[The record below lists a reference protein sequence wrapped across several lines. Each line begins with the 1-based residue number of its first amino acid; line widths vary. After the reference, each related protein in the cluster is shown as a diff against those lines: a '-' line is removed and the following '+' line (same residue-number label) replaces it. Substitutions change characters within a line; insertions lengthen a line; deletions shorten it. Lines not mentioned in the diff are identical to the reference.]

1 MTDSAGSFVPVP
13 RTQDCSKHA
22 GGWGRAMNDFEYI
35 WYGNKS
41 EDDYPEE
48 ACTPYYHKS
57 AQIDKIQV
65 NTQMSG
71 DASINIAGGVTAG
84 GHTLASKKDFDI
96 PHPTKDGWR
105 LRHVCLEGPEAGV
118 YYRGRLTNDTMIN
131 LPEYW
136 DGLVDP
142 ATITVSLTQ
151 IGSSQDL
158 IVDAIQWG
166 KRIKVR
172 SGTAANI
179 DCYFL
184 VHAER
189 KDGERL
195 IVEYEGTSISD
206 YPGDNSQYSHNK

>member
-1 MTDSAGSFVPVP
+1 
-13 RTQDCSKHA
+13 
-22 GGWGRAMNDFEYI
+22 
-35 WYGNKS
+35 
-41 EDDYPEE
+41 
-48 ACTPYYHKS
+48 
-57 AQIDKIQV
+57 
-65 NTQMSG
+65 
-71 DASINIAGGVTAG
+71 
-84 GHTLASKKDFDI
+84 
-96 PHPTKDGWR
+96 
-105 LRHVCLEGPEAGV
+105 
-118 YYRGRLTNDTMIN
+118 MIN

>member
-1 MTDSAGSFVPVP
+1 MTDSAGEFIPSP
-13 RTQDCSKHA
+13 RSQDCSKHA
-22 GGWGRAMNDFEYI
+22 GGWGRAMSDPEYI

-41 EDDYPEE
+41 EDDYPDD
-48 ACTPYYHKS
+48 ACTPYYHKN
-57 AQIDKIQV
+57 AQIDDFTV
-65 NTQMSG
+65 NNDVTVTG
-71 DASINIAGGVTAG
+71 DVVCAGEVSAGGI
-84 GHTLASKKDFDI
+84 TLTSRKDFDI

-195 IVEYEGTSISD
+195 IVEYEGTSIDD
-206 YPGDNSQYSHNK
+206 YPGDNSQYTHNK